1 MKHPPSAAKHPSNA
15 PSRKP
20 SGSSPKSHGG
30 RQAPRPKWPLG
41 LLAIPVLLLA
51 GWLLLMPH
59 GAPPPAGQ
67 SSGGDTLLVRAD
79 SARSASDAAPVTLV
93 EFGDYQCPSCG
104 SYYPVVKQVVSEF
117 QGKLNFVFRNFPLQQ
132 HRNAYLAARAAEAAG
147 LQSQFWAMHDKLFE
161 NQGAWSESSTARD
174 IFVQYA
180 QSLGLNVDRFQ
191 TDLFSNAVK
200 AKIDRDLNDG
210 DQAGVN
216 GTPTFYVNGAM
227 IQNPSSVE
235 EFRTA
240 INVALQK
247 APTPA
252 PPPTLE
258 AAYHIHANLKV
269 ILDGK
274 PLDLTQD
281 KYQSTA
287 THELDPY
294 VHLHDGNGDVVHVH
308 KKGETLGDFF
318 KSLGMSLA
326 GTCLTTDAGQK
337 YCSAGG
343 ATLKLFVNGKPNTQ
357 FDAYVPQDL
366 DRILLSFGSESDAAL
381 QAQIASVADT
391 ACIYSLKCPE
401 RGKPP
406 TETCVGG
413 LGTKCS
419 D

>member
-1 MKHPPSAAKHPSNA
+1 MKHPPTAPQHPPKAPPRKSAGA
-15 PSRKP
+15 
-20 SGSSPKSHGG
+20 SPKSRAG
-30 RQAPRPKWPLG
+30 RQAPRSKWPLG
-41 LLAIPVLLLA
+41 LLLIPVLLAA

-59 GAPPPAGQ
+59 GALAPGQ
-67 SSGGDTLLVRAD
+67 SSGGDTLLVRSD
-79 SARSASDAAPVTLV
+79 SARSASDAAAVTLV

-147 LQSQFWAMHDKLFE
+147 QQGQFWAMHDKLFE

-180 QSLGLNVDRFQ
+180 QALGLNLDRFQ

-200 AKIDRDLNDG
+200 TKIDRDLSDG

-216 GTPTFYVNGAM
+216 GTPSFYLNGAM

-235 EFRTA
+235 EFRSL
-240 INVALQK
+240 INIALQK

-252 PPPTLE
+252 PSPTLE
-258 AAYHIHANLKV
+258 PAYHIHANLKV
-269 ILDGK
+269 VLDGK

-281 KYQSTA
+281 KYQSSA
-287 THELDPY
+287 GHELDPY

-308 KKGETLGDFF
+308 RKGETLGDFF
-318 KSLGMSLA
+318 KSVGMSLTS
-326 GTCLTTDAGQK
+326 TCLTNDTGQK
-337 YCSAGG
+337 SCNTGS
-343 ATLKLFVNGKPNTQ
+343 ATLKLFVNGRPNTQ
-357 FDAYVPQDL
+357 FEAYVPQDL
-366 DRILLSFGSESDAAL
+366 DRILLSFGSESETAL